1 MKFLVTDFEINESTE
16 AAYLSHELNQY
27 EEHESILISPRD
39 TIYDYGDKF
48 KPDIIISSLNALSKG
63 VIDYLQDNPHIK
75 FILHTGNALLKNV
88 MDVENM
94 LEERNINCVFMFNS
108 TKPVLTRKIPFVRI
122 SNGADIGLIK
132 SQPHSLFKFTKALF
146 LSKIATY
153 EDINKFSSNND
164 NFHIISS
171 IHTKEVVDIFRP
183 ERSIIPLYRSYEE
196 IIFVGL
202 EEVIPQPFFDA
213 ICSGAKTYFIP
224 SGDETKLALSKLF
237 DIDNL
242 DLDYNS
248 ENKLQDF
255 TKLREILTNKH
266 TSINRAK
273 SILSQIPKT

>member
-39 TIYDYGDKF
+39 AIYDYGDRF
-48 KPDIIISSLNALSKG
+48 KPDIIISSLNALSRG

-75 FILHTGNALLKNV
+75 FILHTGNALLKNIIE
-88 MDVENM
+88 VEQI
-94 LEERNINCVFMFNS
+94 LEDRNINCVFMFNS
-108 TKPVLTRKIPFVRI
+108 TKPVLTRNIPFVRI
-122 SNGADIGLIK
+122 SNGADIGLIN
-132 SQPHSLFKFTKALF
+132 SQPKSLFKFTKALF
-146 LSKIATY
+146 LSKSATY
-153 EDINKFSSNND
+153 EDITKFSSAND
-164 NFHIISS
+164 KFHIITS
-171 IHTKEVVDIFRP
+171 IDTQANVDIFRP

-202 EEVIPQPFFDA
+202 EENIPQSFFDVIGA
-213 ICSGAKTYFIP
+213 GAKAYFIP
-224 SGDETKLALSKLF
+224 NGDETKLALSKLF
-237 DIDNL
+237 DVDNL

-255 TKLREILTNKH
+255 TKLRDILTNKH

>member
-39 TIYDYGDKF
+39 AIYDYGDRF
-48 KPDIIISSLNALSKG
+48 KPDIIISSLNALSRG

-75 FILHTGNALLKNV
+75 FILHTGNALLKNIIE
-88 MDVENM
+88 VEQV
-94 LEERNINCVFMFNS
+94 LEDRNINCLFMFNS
-108 TKPVLTRKIPFVRI
+108 SKPILTRNIPFVRI

-132 SQPHSLFKFTKALF
+132 SQPNRLFNFTKALF
-146 LSKIATY
+146 LSKHTTY
-153 EDINKFSSNND
+153 KDVSEFWSKND
-164 NFHIISS
+164 KFHIITN
-171 IHTKEVVDIFRP
+171 INTQNNIDILRP
-183 ERSIIPLYRSYEE
+183 EASAIPLYRSYEE

-202 EEVIPQPFFDA
+202 EENIPQSFFDVIA
-213 ICSGAKTYFIP
+213 TGTKAYFV
-224 SGDETKLALSKLF
+224 SESDETKLALSKLF
-237 DIDNL
+237 NIDDL

-248 ENKLQDF
+248 DNKLQDF
-255 TKLREILTNKH
+255 TQLRDLIVSKH